1 MCLLHDLTF
10 VNVEIQPFLC
20 KILPI
25 NILQHYHLLYSHDII
40 ISRIYLLHI
49 QPVHIF
55 NFRNLQDNLTM
66 IHILQN
72 LSESNS
78 IKLLDSHLPIPCTHH
93 VSKVDIQPTTK
104 SHLSVDLF
112 AESRQSCLI

>member
-1 MCLLHDLTF
+1 MISGIAKIKPWNKKNQHRYLQYLLLKYLETYDE
-10 VNVEIQPFLC
+10 VM
-20 KILPI
+20 
-25 NILQHYHLLYSHDII
+25 
-40 ISRIYLLHI
+40 LLHI
-49 QPVHIF
+49 L

>member
-1 MCLLHDLTF
+1 MISGVAKPLNKKSAYLQYLLLKFKMKYLEGAYDEVLLLHTL
-10 VNVEIQPFLC
+10 
-20 KILPI
+20 
-25 NILQHYHLLYSHDII
+25 
-40 ISRIYLLHI
+40 
-49 QPVHIF
+49 
-55 NFRNLQDNLTM
+55 NFRNLEDNLTM

-72 LSESNS
+72 LSEPNS